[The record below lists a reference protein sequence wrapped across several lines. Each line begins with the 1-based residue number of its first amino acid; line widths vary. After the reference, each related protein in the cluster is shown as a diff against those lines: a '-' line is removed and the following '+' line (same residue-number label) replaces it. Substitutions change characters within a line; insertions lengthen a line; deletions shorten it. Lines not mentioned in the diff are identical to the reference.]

1 MIAIMQRTVFNDIV
15 EGKLSCYKVYEDDQF
30 LAFLDVFPRAK
41 GHTLVIPKTHYRWT
55 YDVPN
60 FGEYLEVTR
69 KVALQVKQ
77 ALDAKWVNFFTHGA
91 IPYAH
96 FHILP
101 RYEEISSEQA
111 VVPEIHR
118 MSKEELAAVHQE
130 IMNGITKQ

>member
-1 MIAIMQRTVFNDIV
+1 MQRTVFNDIV
-15 EGKLSCYKVYEDDQF
+15 EGKLPCYNVYEDDQF

-41 GHTLVIPKTHYRWT
+41 GHTLVIPKTQYQWT
-55 YDVPN
+55 YEVPN

-69 KVALQVKQ
+69 KVALQLQQ

-101 RYEEISSEQA
+101 RYEDITAEQA
-111 VVPEIHR
+111 VVPEIHT
-118 MSKEELAAVHQE
+118 MSKEELAAVHQH
-130 IMNGITKQ
+130 IMSFIKSK